1 MSCSHSPRPRHS
13 IGVLRRIAL
22 NQKGSDLEYLASLRT
37 LSVLLAM
44 EVDPK
49 DGLSS
54 SKTEMELER
63 KRSLLGM
70 ARTIS
75 AKISQD
81 FSEGYE
87 LKEKLS
93 SEWIVNVDED
103 EDEAVRQNAL
113 RVAVIGTGW
122 MARALVKVMAEVG
135 TS

>member
-1 MSCSHSPRPRHS
+1 
-13 IGVLRRIAL
+13 
-22 NQKGSDLEYLASLRT
+22 
-37 LSVLLAM
+37 M